1 MTLQE
6 LRELRGK
13 SVETLAGEVG
23 VTVGTIKN
31 WESGRIA
38 LKKVSME
45 KLTNLSTALGI
56 TLSELTALQGI

>member
-56 TLSELTALQGI
+56 TWPELTALQGI